1 MQRDT
6 SRRQVFAFIVGAV
19 MAFGALAQAQS
30 DPFSGTWELNV
41 AKSQFVS
48 PGAGVRSRT
57 LTITPKGD
65 MFSHVQET
73 YRQGNDAVTKIV
85 FDAKYDGSDAPV
97 TGAAFGT
104 VSFTRMGR
112 TMIRKAKR
120 LGMEVETATYTL
132 SADGKI
138 LTIVTKGDNYGV
150 MYSSTQVF
158 EKKM

>member
-1 MQRDT
+1 MQKSK
-6 SRRQVFAFIVGAV
+6 SRRRVLGLMLGVV
-19 MAFGALAQAQS
+19 VTFGTLVLAQG

-41 AKSQFVS
+41 DKSQFVS
-48 PGAGVRSRT
+48 PGAAVRART

-65 MFSHVQET
+65 MFSHVQDT
-73 YRQGNDAVTKIV
+73 YRQNSDAVSKIV
-85 FDAKYDGSDAPV
+85 FDTKYDGSEATV
-97 TGAAFGT
+97 TGTAFGIVT
-104 VSFTRMGR
+104 FTRMGR

-120 LGMEVETATYTL
+120 QGMEVETATYTL